1 MYTERYNSISG
12 IEAGLQRVHPNP
24 LWPGSTLPT
33 HVLEWMWSRLWL
45 TPLLCRPYYPAHP
58 VTSSPSL
65 HPRTSKPISMSPCLW
80 ISPHPWHSHHF
91 SQRASTFPCAN
102 ILPSVSHKYCTIPAS
117 IRVCLSCNSVRYLRT
132 LVILALSVPDIGPGK

>member
-12 IEAGLQRVHPNP
+12 IEAGLQRVHPKP
-24 LWPGSTLPT
+24 FVGW
-33 HVLEWMWSRLWL
+33 
-45 TPLLCRPYYPAHP
+45 
-58 VTSSPSL
+58 L
-65 HPRTSKPISMSPCLW
+65 HPSNAGTRMNVKQALTDPAVVQIVLPCSSCHLFPFPPSKPISMSPCRW
-80 ISPHPWHSHHF
+80 ISPHPWHSHHS

-132 LVILALSVPDIGPGK
+132 VVILALSVPNIGPRK